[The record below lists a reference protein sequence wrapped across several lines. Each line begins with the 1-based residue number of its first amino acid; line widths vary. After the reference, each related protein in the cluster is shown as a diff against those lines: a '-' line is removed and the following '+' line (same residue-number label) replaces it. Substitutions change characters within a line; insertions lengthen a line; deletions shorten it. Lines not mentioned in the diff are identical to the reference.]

1 MIQAF
6 SRTNAMPPSK
16 TKNQVWTGAVGTD
29 LPVDGPP
36 AGWSQKALAN
46 VLRKPGPI
54 SKTAGAVD
62 LALFAAA
69 EWAPPHAEAA
79 RGRLVLDLAASAR
92 QSEGPGWRNLAESAV
107 TAKHVWDVHA
117 LTREPLLK
125 EIGTELM
132 EHLLRNEHAWLGDAA
147 PRTEAV
153 LALAFLRAN
162 ACCPRPAYS
171 AAADRMLSRLTA
183 GISPD
188 TSNGGAAR
196 SPSLAENAWKI
207 LALTES
213 FLSSGHAPHREAAE
227 KLLRELFQELWD
239 RERGGFM
246 DASAAAGSARLVL
259 YENAVALEG
268 AWRLSEL
275 KGNKH
280 YSDWAVWGIKG
291 LWSKL
296 ASTREARLAR
306 VWELLSRGRMDF
318 ELVAKPEDRA
328 PLLAALN
335 RHYLPRKIIS
345 FVHPDDQDYLQAH
358 KLLPCDKPTLFA
370 CRDLRPVARSDAPE
384 SVAAMVE
391 TLQKAYRD
399 DPR

>member
-1 MIQAF
+1 M
-6 SRTNAMPPSK
+6 
-16 TKNQVWTGAVGTD
+16 KNSVWTGAVGND
-29 LPVDGPP
+29 LPVDSPS
-36 AGWSQKALAN
+36 AGWSRKALSN
-46 VLRKPGPI
+46 ILRKPGPI
-54 SKTAGAVD
+54 SRIAGAVD

-69 EWAPPHAEAA
+69 EWASPHAEAA

-92 QSEGPGWRNLAESAV
+92 QSEGPGWKNLAESAV

-117 LTREPLLK
+117 LTQEPLLK
-125 EIGTELM
+125 EIGIGLM
-132 EHLLRNEHAWLGDAA
+132 EHLLRNENAWLGDAA

-162 ACCPRPAYS
+162 ACCPRPDYL
-171 AAADRMLSRLTA
+171 AAADRMLSRLTDGSA
-183 GISPD
+183 PD
-188 TSNGGAAR
+188 APLNGGPAR
-196 SPSLAENAWKI
+196 SPALAEHAWSI

-213 FLSSGHAPHREAAE
+213 FLTSGHRPHREAAE
-227 KLLRELFQELWD
+227 ELLRELFQELWD

-246 DASAAAGSARLVL
+246 DPSAAAGSDRLVL
-259 YENAVALEG
+259 HENAVALEG

-280 YSDWAVWGIKG
+280 YSDWAAWGIKG

-296 ASTREARLAR
+296 ASPREARLAR

-358 KLLPCDKPTLFA
+358 KLLPCDRPTLFA
-370 CRDLRPVARSDAPE
+370 CKDLRPVARADAPKA
-384 SVAAMVE
+384 VAALVE
-391 TLQKAYRD
+391 TLRKAHRD
-399 DPR
+399 DSR